1 MLKTQKE
8 KYADSFII
16 KKAEDTDLAKANFVQ
31 MPRKESE

>member
-16 KKAEDTDLAKANFVQ
+16 KKVEDTDLAKPNFVQ
-31 MPRKESE
+31 NAQKRK